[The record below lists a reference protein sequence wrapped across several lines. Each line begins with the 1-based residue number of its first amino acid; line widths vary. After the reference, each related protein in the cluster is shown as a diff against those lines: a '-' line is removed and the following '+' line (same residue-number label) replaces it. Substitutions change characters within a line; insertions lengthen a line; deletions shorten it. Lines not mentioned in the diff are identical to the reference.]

1 MEKSRDDFVIAIRS
15 AFLKKGTQQRFSIF
29 SLILFSIIFLILGSF
44 NFKIIFFIKIIIKDV
59 IYTSSFIASI
69 PENLIEKSYTNISI
83 HLSHYADFKKTKIEL
98 EKLKNK
104 DLSNQIIIFE
114 NIKLKKVIDDYFVT
128 NNETYAKVLI
138 DKDSPFLRSI
148 VLNKGSKNNIK
159 RGMIVLDDI
168 YLIGKV
174 VEVNYLTS
182 RALLIS
188 DINSKVPISVEPVGI
203 QAIMSGTGKQN
214 GILQYK
220 NIENTGN
227 ENENENENENLLV
240 VTSGAGE
247 VYNSGIPV
255 GKIKKGTNLNDNEI
269 IVDFYR
275 DLTQLKYVKIVSN
288 EKITLDQPNKDEF
301 ELSKK
306 QIAIINNERKNLNIL
321 KQQKEI
327 VDEIRDRIEKENKE
341 LKQKLIVTQKKTIE
355 LEEKIKQKKI
365 NEDEI
370 VFLRLNYLHATKCT
384 KTFFNNLYK
393 VGTDEYK
400 ACILRKG
407 KKANQND

>member
-1 MEKSRDDFVIAIRS
+1 MLEKSRDDFVIAIRS

-44 NFKIIFFIKIIIKDV
+44 NLKVIDYVKIIIKDV

-69 PENLIEKSYTNISI
+69 PENLIEKSYTNISS
-83 HLSHYADFKKTKIEL
+83 HLSHYGDFKKTKIEL

-138 DKDSPFLRSI
+138 DKESPFLRSI

-182 RALLIS
+182 RVLLIS

-220 NIENTGN
+220 NIENT
-227 ENENENENENLLV
+227 ENENENENLLV
-240 VTSGAGE
+240 VTSGAGA

-255 GKIKKGTNLNDNEI
+255 GKIKKGTSLNDSEI

-288 EKITLDQPNKDEF
+288 EKITIDQPNKDEF

-355 LEEKIKQKKI
+355 LEEKIRQKKI

-393 VGTDEYK
+393 LGTDEYK

-407 KKANQND
+407 KKAN